1 MRTACPLAG
10 IGDREAWLPDSGR
23 GPASNGAVPRALLY
37 QSCREAVE
45 LTAVIVG
52 HLTRFPGDW
61 VQTLLHTPPGAMLC
75 RADLVQPVLVQG
87 HREEAGTEVIRPRGE
102 TDMQLCIC
110 AGTSH
115 APLGPYKL

>member
-45 LTAVIVG
+45 LPAVIVG
-52 HLTRFPGDW
+52 HLTRVPGDW

-75 RADLVQPVLVQG
+75 RADLVRPVLCKATGKKRELRPSG
-87 HREEAGTEVIRPRGE
+87 HVGRLT
-102 TDMQLCIC
+102 CSC
-110 AGTSH
+110 ASVL
-115 APLGPYKL
+115 APHTHRSGLYKL